1 MNLKSNTYNADTM
14 INSQGLP
21 CRILKTEL
29 YIEIRKAKG
38 DTQRNK
44 EKLDRTQQKWE
55 IIFNMLLL
63 LLTGHMHGME
73 GKKVAKENMRNIS
86 NNVQFMAFC
95 TYETKTAQGLYCFQC
110 PKTFRDLV
118 HKKYQ

>member
-44 EKLDRTQQKWE
+44 EKLDRTQ
-55 IIFNMLLL
+55 
-63 LLTGHMHGME
+63 
-73 GKKVAKENMRNIS
+73 
-86 NNVQFMAFC
+86 
-95 TYETKTAQGLYCFQC
+95 
-110 PKTFRDLV
+110 
-118 HKKYQ
+118 